1 MELIIG
7 IPSYKR
13 PKKLIKLIN
22 NLEKI
27 IPDNT
32 EILVVEN
39 FSEKTLK
46 KQNIDHK
53 NIKYICKAYNQG
65 LDKSLLQMICYAKR
79 FKKKIWF
86 ICDDD
91 ELYIENIPLIINKI
105 KENKSLV
112 HYINWLDIK
121 GLNPVKNNHDAYLRM
136 SFLPC
141 VAINPQ
147 NLKLINF
154 YKLKANGYIHIA
166 IINSL
171 IKNVNE
177 INLIQIDAGK
187 QSRNFKTGFL
197 IVDTF
202 INGYRESLKYE
213 QVLDNKSLNKLLFER
228 VYSALNYLKK
238 EKFNLKILKKF
249 FIFCIKQKDI
259 KLIMKIKFLIKALL
273 IKWIWLLEI
282 MDF

>member
-1 MELIIG
+1 
-7 IPSYKR
+7 
-13 PKKLIKLIN
+13 
-22 NLEKI
+22 
-27 IPDNT
+27 
-32 EILVVEN
+32 
-39 FSEKTLK
+39 
-46 KQNIDHK
+46 
-53 NIKYICKAYNQG
+53 
-65 LDKSLLQMICYAKR
+65 
-79 FKKKIWF
+79 
-86 ICDDD
+86 
-91 ELYIENIPLIINKI
+91 
-105 KENKSLV
+105 
-112 HYINWLDIK
+112 K

-147 NLKLINF
+147 NLKLMNF
-154 YKLKANGYIHIA
+154 YKLKTNGYIHIA

-273 IKWIWLLEI
+273 IKWI
-282 MDF
+282 